1 MSDVKFKV
9 AFRVQIYFSKP
20 ENHTKSFD
28 NEGLVYP
35 LNDKK
40 RNKKMFFDMLNHK
53 NKVLENRYNQLVIIF
68 LQVNTA
74 SKANSTIRRIETCW
88 QSYRQRMPR
97 RFKSQFHDKKD

>member
-9 AFRVQIYFSKP
+9 AFRVKIYFSKP

-74 SKANSTIRRIETCW
+74 SKANSTIRRIETICHRVGC
-88 QSYRQRMPR
+88 YHKNI
-97 RFKSQFHDKKD
+97 FKSQFHDKKD

>member
-9 AFRVQIYFSKP
+9 AFRVKIYFSKP

-74 SKANSTIRRIETCW
+74 SKANSTIRRIETRKRAREHR
-88 QSYRQRMPR
+88 SSAV
-97 RFKSQFHDKKD
+97 FKSQFHDKKD